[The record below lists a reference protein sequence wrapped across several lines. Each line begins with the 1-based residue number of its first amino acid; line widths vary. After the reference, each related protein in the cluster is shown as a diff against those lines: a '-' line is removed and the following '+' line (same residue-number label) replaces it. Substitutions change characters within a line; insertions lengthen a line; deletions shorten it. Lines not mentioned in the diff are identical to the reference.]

1 MKNTFAERL
10 KTVMDFYDI
19 KQAELSEVTKVP
31 KSAISQYLSGE
42 FIPRPKRVALLAN
55 FFGVTEEWLMG
66 YDVPFEINPVAKY
79 RHLPD
84 LDIFSDEYAHSTEN
98 NRSVT
103 EESNDDILKKYPKLK
118 PIPEMRKVPLLGAV
132 ACGKPIYKE
141 ENEWISLPAD
151 IKADFCLR
159 CEGDSMIDARI
170 NDGDIVFIKACP
182 EVENGQIAAVS
193 IDNEVTLK
201 RVFYYPEK
209 NKLVLYPENKAYEP
223 FVYMNEELNDIRI
236 LGKAV
241 VFLSKAK

>member
-1 MKNTFAERL
+1 MRQMASALNLPYTTYVNYEKGAREPS
-10 KTVMDFYDI
+10 
-19 KQAELSEVTKVP
+19 SE
-31 KSAISQYLSGE
+31 Q
-42 FIPRPKRVALLAN
+42 LLL
-55 FFGVTEEWLMG
+55 FSKYFGVSLDYIMG
-66 YDVPFEINPVAKY
+66 
-79 RHLPD
+79 RT
-84 LDIFSDEYAHSTEN
+84 DIPI
-98 NRSVT
+98 T

-118 PIPEMRKVPLLGAV
+118 PIPKMRKVPLLGAV
-132 ACGKPIYKE
+132 ACGKPIYRE
-141 ENEWISLPAD
+141 ENEWISLPTD

-236 LGKAV
+236 LGRAV
-241 VFLSKAK
+241 VFLSRAK

>member
-1 MKNTFAERL
+1 MTIGKR
-10 KTVMDFYDI
+10 I
-19 KQAELSEVTKVP
+19 KDLRTSLDMTQDELAKLTGY
-31 KSAISQYLSGE
+31 KSRSSIQKIESGE
-42 FIPRPKRVALLAN
+42 RDITQSTIAAFAKALK
-55 FFGVTEEWLMG
+55 VTPSVIMG
-66 YDVPFEINPVAKY
+66 WE
-79 RHLPD
+79 
-84 LDIFSDEYAHSTEN
+84 EN
-98 NRSVT
+98 NENNT
-103 EESNDDILKKYPKLK
+103 APDYSNIKGIMPL
-118 PIPEMRKVPLLGAV
+118 PEMRKVPLLGAI
-132 ACGKPIYKE
+132 ACGEPIYRE
-141 ENEWISLPAD
+141 EDEWISLPND

-159 CEGDSMIDARI
+159 CQGDSMIDARI

-241 VFLSKAK
+241 VFLSRAK

>member
-1 MKNTFAERL
+1 MIGDR
-10 KTVMDFYDI
+10 I
-19 KQAELSEVTKVP
+19 KSLRKSKGYNMRQMASALNLPYTTYVNYEKGAREPNSEQLIL
-31 KSAISQYLSGE
+31 ISKY
-42 FIPRPKRVALLAN
+42 
-55 FFGVTEEWLMG
+55 FGVSIDYLMG
-66 YDVPFEINPVAKY
+66 RTDVPF
-79 RHLPD
+79 
-84 LDIFSDEYAHSTEN
+84 
-98 NRSVT
+98 T
-103 EESNDDILKKYPKLK
+103 EETSENIFEKYSNIQPL
-118 PIPEMRKVPLLGAV
+118 PEMRKVPLLGAI
-132 ACGKPIYKE
+132 ACGEPIYRE
-141 ENEWISLPAD
+141 EDEWISLPND

-159 CEGDSMIDARI
+159 CQGDSMIDARI

>member
-1 MKNTFAERL
+1 MTIGKR
-10 KTVMDFYDI
+10 I
-19 KQAELSEVTKVP
+19 KDLRISLDMTQDELAKLTGY
-31 KSAISQYLSGE
+31 KSRSSIQKIESGE
-42 FIPRPKRVALLAN
+42 RDITQSTIAAFAKALK
-55 FFGVTEEWLMG
+55 VTPSVIMG
-66 YDVPFEINPVAKY
+66 WE
-79 RHLPD
+79 
-84 LDIFSDEYAHSTEN
+84 EN
-98 NRSVT
+98 NENNT
-103 EESNDDILKKYPKLK
+103 APDYSNIKGIMPL
-118 PIPEMRKVPLLGAV
+118 PEMRKVPLLGAI
-132 ACGKPIYKE
+132 ACGEPIYRE
-141 ENEWISLPAD
+141 EDEWISLPND

-159 CEGDSMIDARI
+159 CQGDSMIDARI

-241 VFLSKAK
+241 VVLSRAK

>member
-1 MKNTFAERL
+1 MPNNVGENIKKRRKELNYSQKKVAEYL
-10 KTVMDFYDI
+10 G
-19 KQAELSEVTKVP
+19 
-31 KSAISQYLSGE
+31 ISQQAYS
-42 FIPRPKRVALLAN
+42 
-55 FFGVTEEWLMG
+55 
-66 YDVPFEINPVAKY
+66 KY
-79 RHLPD
+79 
-84 LDIFSDEYAHSTEN
+84 EN
-98 NRSVT
+98 NLNSFNFETALKLGEILEISLDDLGLDYRSSSENNT
-103 EESNDDILKKYPKLK
+103 APDYSNIKGIMPL
-118 PIPEMRKVPLLGAV
+118 PEMRKVPLLGAV

-141 ENEWISLPAD
+141 ENEWISLPED

-236 LGKAV
+236 LGRAV
-241 VFLSKAK
+241 VFLSRAK